1 MTRERINILYFK
13 QPSFIHKV
21 DYKNIVNEL
30 WNTNISE
37 DNEEDKCIKKLIAH
51 VNYGLLEKGGA
62 TDQKST
68 VFKNLKEAL
77 NYQAEIHKLT
87 HFTTEQTA
95 VDEEQYTAE
104 GE

>member
-37 DNEEDKCIKKLIAH
+37 DNEEDKCIKKRSQMLIM
-51 VNYGLLEKGGA
+51 
-62 TDQKST
+62 D
-68 VFKNLKEAL
+68 F
-77 NYQAEIHKLT
+77 
-87 HFTTEQTA
+87 
-95 VDEEQYTAE
+95 
-104 GE
+104 